1 MKPSPRFFWLLVI
14 MTMATLV
21 GFGLLAWRLSR
32 GAANPVY
39 QGSLQWKDE
48 EFLWAGGSD
57 AQIILPAETRFFEAS
72 YSLESTPFTL
82 EVSAQINQAADPLTA
97 WGIALA
103 NDNGTWTM
111 IGINGAGYV
120 TARQCPQAMIPHL
133 DSCPPL
139 TEPTQQILT
148 YWKPFRFIYQRGA
161 TNTIRLDFSPTHNQ
175 LTLHLNREWM
185 WDLPYI
191 PTDQGGV
198 LWGVWIQGGSD
209 SLSSITWD
217 KTRVWSNK

>member
-21 GFGLLAWRLSR
+21 GFGLLAWRLSQ
-32 GAANPVY
+32 GAANPAY
-39 QGSLQWKDE
+39 QGSLQWTDD

-57 AQIILPAETRFFEAS
+57 EQIILPADTLFYDAPSLLKNAS
-72 YSLESTPFTL
+72 FTL
-82 EVSAQINQAADPLTA
+82 EVSAQINQAADPFTA

-103 NDNGTWTM
+103 NNNGTWTM

-120 TARQCPQAMIPHL
+120 TARQCLQTMIPPL

-139 TEPTQQILT
+139 AEPTQQILT
-148 YWKPFRFIYQRGA
+148 YWKPFRFIHQRGA
-161 TNTIRLDFSPTHNQ
+161 TNTIRLDFLPSRNQ
-175 LTLHLNREWM
+175 LTLRLNREWM
-185 WDLPYI
+185 WDLPYV
-191 PTDQGGV
+191 PPDQV
-198 LWGVWIQGGSD
+198 ILWGVWIQGGPD
-209 SLSSITWD
+209 SLSGFTWD